1 MNIKKMVRKALLK
14 EGKHSV
20 TNDYGCVMVF
30 FKVDGEAW
38 ESIQSEIDDD
48 DLYLG
53 AEGET
58 GFGKETDPHVTI
70 LYGIHTDVPDEDVE
84 KLIDKVKEPNVSLG
98 KVSSFSNP
106 KFDVIKFDVESA
118 ALHKYNKLFKTLPHT
133 STFPEY
139 HPHVTIAYLKK
150 GMADKY
156 IKKLNERKPL
166 DVEVNNIGYSKA
178 NGDRKDY
185 DLK

>member
-1 MNIKKMVRKALLK
+1 MVRKALLK

-30 FKVDGEAW
+30 FDVNKNDW
-38 ESIQSEIDDD
+38 DLIQSKIDED

-53 AEGET
+53 AEDESGYGREV
-58 GFGKETDPHVTI
+58 EPHVTI
-70 LYGIHTDVPDEDVE
+70 LYGIHTDVADDEVE
-84 KLIDKVKEPNVSLG
+84 ELIEQIKKPKITLDKVST
-98 KVSSFSNP
+98 FSNP
-106 KFDVIKFDVESA
+106 KFDVIKFDVESDD
-118 ALHKYNKLFKTLPHT
+118 LHKYNKLLKTLPHT
-133 STFPEY
+133 DTYPEY

-150 GMADKY
+150 GVVDKY
-156 IKKLNERKPL
+156 LKKFKDVKPL
-166 DVEVNNIGYSKA
+166 DVKVNNIVYSKA